1 MNGETFPQWLFL
13 ISVKAL
19 CTNQNIADLS
29 VLSRSFSDVYF
40 QVILTG
46 YEITVSSDLMIWST
60 WALILKEISHLLL
73 IAYSAFNPLAYCG
86 ELIWKH
92 LVLRFWNALLCKRNS
107 LPNLNTEGN
116 VTRLRNSGWGPI
128 ISQAGD
134 PTLWLGKG
142 AGNLQ
147 ILQFLEFL
155 HCKTPKILYL
165 LIFNDL
171 HHLNCNKVLFL
182 KFSYCKNA
190 QILHFG
196 RQN

>member
-1 MNGETFPQWLFL
+1 MKLYRDNKSRVTFEWRNFSTMTFSYQRKSTLHKSEHCRPDCIVTVFQ
-13 ISVKAL
+13 
-19 CTNQNIADLS
+19 
-29 VLSRSFSDVYF
+29 SFNVVYF

-116 VTRLRNSGWGPI
+116 VTRLRNLGWGP
-128 ISQAGD
+128 
-134 PTLWLGKG
+134 
-142 AGNLQ
+142 N
-147 ILQFLEFL
+147 
-155 HCKTPKILYL
+155 
-165 LIFNDL
+165 
-171 HHLNCNKVLFL
+171 HLP
-182 KFSYCKNA
+182 A
-190 QILHFG
+190 HG
-196 RQN
+196 